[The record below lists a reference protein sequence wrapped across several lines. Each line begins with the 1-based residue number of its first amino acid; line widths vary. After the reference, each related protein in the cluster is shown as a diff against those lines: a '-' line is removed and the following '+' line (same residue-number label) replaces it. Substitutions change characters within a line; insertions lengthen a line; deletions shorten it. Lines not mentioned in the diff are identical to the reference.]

1 MRRSPRQSITWT
13 AVAATVAAATVAAA
27 VVSALMLAVNEQGSL
42 ARMGWEGRAMIRL
55 GPSKKAALGGTDA
68 AASTDTGR
76 DEQNRR
82 GMLQH

>member
-1 MRRSPRQSITWT
+1 
-13 AVAATVAAATVAAA
+13 
-27 VVSALMLAVNEQGSL
+27 MLAVNEQGSL
-42 ARMGWEGRAMIRL
+42 ARMGSEGRAMIRL